1 MDNKILFGLMC
12 CFFNGVGVPCFMQG
26 DSGKGVSRIVLSVV
40 TFGVL
45 GVVNFVF
52 GILLGTEILN
62 MSDEEYAAKKGTF
75 YRGIP
80 N

>member
-40 TFGVL
+40 TIGVIGVINTVYGIIL
-45 GVVNFVF
+45 G
-52 GILLGTEILN
+52 IEILN
-62 MSDEEYAAKKGTF
+62 MPDEEYASKKGTF

>member
-12 CFFNGVGVPCFMQG
+12 CFFNGVGVPCFLQG
-26 DSGKGVSRIVLSVV
+26 DAGKGISRIVLSLV
-40 TFGVL
+40 TL
-45 GVVNFVF
+45 GVVGVINFVY
-52 GILLGTEILN
+52 GIMLGMEVLN

-75 YRGIP
+75 NRGIP